1 VAALSAQRLLV
12 AGVDPGSPAGGWN
25 ASQKESGLRAIG
37 RGDEVVGVNGAM
49 EYSEIRRELAVA
61 SATGACL
68 TFLTAPTGAA
78 ASESAGSSP
87 SPGIRAGMARR
98 RLEAASAAER
108 ESPQKKDESAAKP
121 PSFSDVSPS
130 ESPTER
136 KPTSPTA
143 PSDRSTPTSSAQGRS
158 TPTTSSVLGSI
169 GRTEPVSV
177 KNTFIDIR
185 DEEEYQ

>member
-1 VAALSAQRLLV
+1 
-12 AGVDPGSPAGGWN
+12 
-25 ASQKESGLRAIG
+25 
-37 RGDEVVGVNGAM
+37 

-130 ESPTER
+130 GSPIER

-185 DEEEYQ
+185 DEEEYQDFRFSKSDPTPMINWHRDQHFPPAE